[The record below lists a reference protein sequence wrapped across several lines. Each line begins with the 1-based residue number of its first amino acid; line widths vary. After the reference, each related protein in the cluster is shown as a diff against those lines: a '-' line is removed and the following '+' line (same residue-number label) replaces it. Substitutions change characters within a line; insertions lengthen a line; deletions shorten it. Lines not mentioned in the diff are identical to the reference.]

1 MQYQALERKKKIAK
15 ELLLKGYNEMIKC
28 LQPET
33 IIIYAINTTT
43 AERNLCRNL
52 ICAKLDVDVI
62 IWYTL
67 STEI

>member
-33 IIIYAINTTT
+33 IIIHGINTTT
-43 AERNLCRNL
+43 AGKNIFLCHYFF
-52 ICAKLDVDVI
+52 IVDNYSAVR
-62 IWYTL
+62 YN
-67 STEI
+67 